1 MSLQENK
8 MIHKLV
14 RKYPKLF
21 KTCKIIE
28 CDKGWDSIL
37 ENLCNCI
44 QDYITRNTLAKD
56 FDVTQVKEKF
66 GTLRFYTNYS
76 DDYID
81 GMVYLACY
89 LSSKTCE
96 FCGTQKSVSVCR
108 FGGWIKTAC
117 KECRKTK

>member
-1 MSLQENK
+1 MN
-8 MIHKLV
+8 IV

-21 KTCKIIE
+21 RTCKLIE

-37 ENLCNCI
+37 DNLCGCI
-44 QDYITRNTLAKD
+44 QQYVTSNPLSKD
-56 FDVTQVKEKF
+56 FDITQVKEKF

-81 GMVYLACY
+81 GMICLAEY

-96 FCGTQKSVSVCR
+96 RCGDTNRASLER
-108 FGGWIKTAC
+108 LGGWVKTIC
-117 KECRKTK
+117 STCRRKLT